1 VQPKID
7 FVTETFAKFGLSMNM
22 YANPD
27 SLVNMGGG
35 GGVGF
40 EDMKLDKAVKGKL
53 GRLIDSLPN
62 YGYLLDNKLTLP

>member
-35 GGVGF
+35 GVGF
-40 EDMKLDKAVKGKL
+40 EVMKQDNAVKGKL
-53 GRLIDSLPN
+53 GRLIDSLPI

>member
-1 VQPKID
+1 
-7 FVTETFAKFGLSMNM
+7 MNM

-35 GGVGF
+35 GVGF
-40 EDMKLDKAVKGKL
+40 EDMKQDKAVKGKL